1 MRINA
6 SPPML
11 AVCRSG
17 ADLDRLVTPQSL
29 SVARLEAVFTRREQG
44 ALGLDLVFA
53 RGGEVAVI
61 PAIRIAHEMLLE
73 RESSP
78 FIWPRDAA
86 ALPESTLDAV
96 EAAVL
101 PWLEALAMTGQ
112 VNGEHVRRFSESLG
126 VRDFELARN
135 AGFAGA
141 ATFRDAAAAIS
152 PYVYAQRFAAGA
164 SVGVADA
171 RGANG
176 AALLARSAR
185 RVHCDLGDAAL
196 NALAARWYGSAVS
209 FGRVEEP
216 REIGI
221 GIAGTRV
228 ELRFDDSCEYAV
240 QVATPVPSEIL
251 VSFDPE
257 DAPPCR
263 TFSVT
268 CKERSPGRSSL
279 LPAGDAPC
287 GGSSGRVLL
296 LHADVP
302 MNQRGAEWDDRAEL
316 ARRLAHEGFTVEM
329 APPAAAGDPSHF
341 DLIHA
346 FDLGRDP
353 AIARYLGEGRRHG
366 IPIVATAG
374 FANDGGEFAWAAQV
388 VNALMRV
395 AQDETTLEQHLE
407 MMALRRLA
415 ADRPTPAAHEAGAAY
430 AAAVREA
437 LAVVDVLLTGTAAEE
452 RFAREHCAY
461 SGEMRA
467 VTAYAA
473 SADPEAIDEL
483 AGTWDFA
490 LAHTPIA
497 SNSNLFMLS
506 RAAQKLDVPLVIAG
520 PVGDALYFAYLRE
533 AFDGR
538 TVLLPHATP
547 AQVSGLYRRARV
559 FADFSWSQ
567 PSLHRLVLAAAA
579 GCNLAVAHASPA
591 AGLWNSMVFT
601 GDPAAIGSVEQALA
615 AAWAAPRDPA
625 LAAAAARDGDPNRAF
640 LDTVRAYGLAQTLR
654 AGVPA

>member
-6 SPPML
+6 NPTLPPVSRSSSDL
-11 AVCRSG
+11 A
-17 ADLDRLVTPQSL
+17 RLVSAESL

-44 ALGLDLVFA
+44 ALGLDLIFV
-53 RGGEVAVI
+53 RDGEIAVI

-73 RESSP
+73 REWSP
-78 FIWPRDAA
+78 FIWPREAA

-96 EAAVL
+96 EAQVL
-101 PWLEALAMTGQ
+101 PWLEALAMTGN
-112 VNGEHVRRFSESLG
+112 VNGEQVRRFSELLEA
-126 VRDFELARN
+126 RDFELARE

-152 PYVYAQRFAAGA
+152 PYVYAQRFASGATVGITDVRGA
-164 SVGVADA
+164 S
-171 RGANG
+171 G
-176 AALLARSAR
+176 AALLARSAQ
-185 RVHCDLGDAAL
+185 RVQCDLGDSAL

-209 FGRVEEP
+209 FAPVQEP
-216 REIGI
+216 CDIGI
-221 GIAGTRV
+221 GRAGTRV
-228 ELRFDDSCEYAV
+228 ELRFDEAGPCVV
-240 QVATPVPSEIL
+240 QVATPVPSEIV

-263 TFSVT
+263 SFSVT
-268 CKERSPGRSSL
+268 CKERSALRNTVLAAS
-279 LPAGDAPC
+279 DVPC
-287 GGSSGRVLL
+287 GGSSGRIMLV
-296 LHADVP
+296 HADVP

-316 ARRLAHEGFTVEM
+316 ARRLAHEGFTIEM
-329 APPAAAGDPSHF
+329 APPSAAADPSRF

-353 AIARYLGEGRRHG
+353 AIARYLAEGRRHG

-374 FANDGGEFAWAAQV
+374 FAGDGGEFAWAGQV

-395 AQDETTLEQHLE
+395 AQDETTLVQHLQ

-415 ADRPTPAAHEAGAAY
+415 ADRPTPAAHEAAAAY
-430 AAAVREA
+430 AGAVREA
-437 LAVVDVLLTGTAAEE
+437 LSCVDVLLACTAAEE
-452 RFAREHCAY
+452 RFAREQCAY
-461 SGEMRA
+461 GGQIRS
-467 VTAYAA
+467 VIAYAA
-473 SADPEAIDEL
+473 AAEPEPVDEL
-483 AGTWDFA
+483 AGTWDFV

-497 SNSNLFMLS
+497 SNANLLMLS
-506 RAAQKLDVPLVIAG
+506 RAAQALDVPLVVAG
-520 PVGDALYFAYLRE
+520 PVADALYFAYLRE

-547 AQVSGLYRRARV
+547 AQVSALYRRARV

-579 GCNLAVAHASPA
+579 GCNLAVAQTSPA
-591 AGLWNSMVFT
+591 AALWNSMVYT
-601 GDPAAIGSVEQALA
+601 ADPAAIGSVEQALA
-615 AAWAAPRDPA
+615 AAWAAPADPG
-625 LAAAAARDGDPNRAF
+625 LAAAAGRDGDPNRAF
-640 LDTVRAYGLAQTLR
+640 VETVRAYGAAQSLR